1 MQEFKGRLAAGGDRK
16 WEEDGIWR
24 ELEERQRQGPAL
36 VVTGTRTGD
45 QGPPAQPGRRSKTE
59 HQKYKNSEFNLLS

>member
-24 ELEERQRQGPAL
+24 EMEERQGQGARQISGDRYQDRGP
-36 VVTGTRTGD
+36 GTTS
-45 QGPPAQPGRRSKTE
+45 PAGE
-59 HQKYKNSEFNLLS
+59 EE

>member
-24 ELEERQRQGPAL
+24 EMEERQGPAL

-45 QGPPAQPGRRSKTE
+45 QGPPAQPGRRNNIKQNTKNTKTL
-59 HQKYKNSEFNLLS
+59 NSIY

>member
-24 ELEERQRQGPAL
+24 EMEERQGRGPGRL

-45 QGPPAQPGRRSKTE
+45 LGPPALPGRRNNTE
-59 HQKYKNSEFNLLS
+59 HQKPQRL